1 MNKTIEIDIKNKYDF
16 LEKYNEKKV
25 SRNLI
30 KYIIR
35 EAMSIENNDKIKIII
50 NKKCVIEKDC
60 KKMINEGL
68 QEEINKSLE
77 EYRRINK
84 KQIWLFV
91 LGITLLFLSSL
102 IREDLIWNEMLI
114 IIAWV
119 PIWKV
124 MELELFPDMEG
135 RRKRKKIKKLL
146 NSEIIVKN

>member
-1 MNKTIEIDIKNKYDF
+1 MEKNIEINIINKYDF

-25 SRNLI
+25 SEKLI
-30 KYIIR
+30 KYIIKQSMLIKKD
-35 EAMSIENNDKIKIII
+35 ETIKIII
-50 NKKCVIEKDC
+50 NKKCVIEQDC
-60 KKMINEGL
+60 KKMIKEGL
-68 QEEINKSLE
+68 QEEINKSLDA
-77 EYRRINK
+77 YRRNNI
-84 KQIWLFV
+84 KQIWLFI

-124 MELELFPDMEG
+124 VEVELFPDMEG

-146 NSEIIVKN
+146 NSEIIENN

>member
-1 MNKTIEIDIKNKYDF
+1 
-16 LEKYNEKKV
+16 
-25 SRNLI
+25 
-30 KYIIR
+30 
-35 EAMSIENNDKIKIII
+35 
-50 NKKCVIEKDC
+50 
-60 KKMINEGL
+60 MINEGL